1 MDHELSLRKGDLFP
15 SKKLRNTLIKL
26 REAYRNAV
34 QRMKVKKYF

>member
-26 REAYRNAV
+26 RELTEMLY
-34 QRMKVKKYF
+34 KEWK